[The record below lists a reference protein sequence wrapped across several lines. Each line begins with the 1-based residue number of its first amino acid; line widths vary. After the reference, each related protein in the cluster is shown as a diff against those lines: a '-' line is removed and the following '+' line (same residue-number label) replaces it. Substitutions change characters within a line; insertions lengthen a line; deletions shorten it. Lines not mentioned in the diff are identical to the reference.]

1 MSNYQT
7 DFLNALSITSQ
18 SLSGLMRDIR
28 EPDFQERVKIE
39 EQSQMRLNQQLQDF
53 KMEELEDR
61 QDFRLT
67 EMDEGQKD
75 FLERIST
82 QGIVTTKSTNAINE
96 YNQGLNERDKKF
108 DEEMRQARRDNDTEW
123 FANNAKKIADSQTK
137 FQKFLDENN
146 YDYEKGRF
154 FGNLIFDASRG
165 FFAPEGAGMQ
175 RKRQQL
181 GAREY
186 DFETGNMVRRGDTLF
201 DQRRNQEEVLK
212 AIYEASGVSPQF
224 QEEHSSTQQGF
235 NALYGGLNM
244 QDPASMLA
252 ARNLLNMQNDGLYA
266 QMVVDNQKGF
276 AMRNVLQS
284 GATPEFD
291 INEIVG
297 NVSKNTK
304 RDRFFGRSPEQRME
318 LATATKNAYS
328 SSLGL
333 ATMQAQYALE
343 DKFGGINRSR
353 QKEALK
359 DLIEAKTLAERLMKD
374 TKFGSTSKENI
385 ENYKQY
391 YGDSIKMLNTWI
403 QALQR

>member
-7 DFLNALSITSQ
+7 DFLNALSITSN

-39 EQSQMRLNQQLQDF
+39 EQSQMRLNQQIQDF

-61 QDFRLT
+61 QAFRLT
-67 EMDEGQKD
+67 EMDKATEESLEQYKGQTIVNFEDAKDRDEYFNLNPDRAEQMQKIQQAVQERDTDWLKDNYKENMKLQRDIQIYAQKQGKKVNEQDWINYLTFGLFGYEGAD
-75 FLERIST
+75 RIQADRSDYFYD
-82 QGIVTTKSTNAINE
+82 KSTN
-96 YNQGLNERDKKF
+96 Q
-108 DEEMRQARRDNDTEW
+108 
-123 FANNAKKIADSQTK
+123 
-137 FQKFLDENN
+137 
-146 YDYEKGRF
+146 
-154 FGNLIFDASRG
+154 
-165 FFAPEGAGMQ
+165 
-175 RKRQQL
+175 
-181 GAREY
+181 
-186 DFETGNMVRRGDTLF
+186 MVRRGDALF
-201 DQRRNQEEVLK
+201 EQRRNQEEVLK
-212 AIYEASGVSPQF
+212 AIYQASGVSPQF

-235 NALYGGLNM
+235 NALYGGLNTE
-244 QDPASMLA
+244 DPASMLA
-252 ARNLLNMQNDGLYA
+252 ARSLLNMQNDGLYA

-276 AMRNVLQS
+276 AMRNVLES
-284 GATPEFD
+284 GTTPEFD
-291 INEIVG
+291 INKIVG

-333 ATMQAQYALE
+333 ATMQAQYALQ

-359 DLIEAKTLAERLMKD
+359 DLVEAKTLAERLMKD
-374 TKFGSTSKENI
+374 TKFGRTSKENI

>member
-28 EPDFQERVKIE
+28 EPDFQEKVKIE
-39 EQSQMRLNQQLQDF
+39 EQSQMRLNQQIQDF
-53 KMEELEDR
+53 KMEELDDR
-61 QDFRLT
+61 QAFRLT
-67 EMDEGQKD
+67 EMDKATEENLEQYKGQTIINFEDAKDRDEYFNLNPDRAEQMQKIQQAIQERDTDWLRDNYKENMRLQRDIQIYAQKQQKKVNEQSWMNYLTFGLFGYEGAD
-75 FLERIST
+75 RI
-82 QGIVTTKSTNAINE
+82 QGDRSDYFYDKSTN
-96 YNQGLNERDKKF
+96 Q
-108 DEEMRQARRDNDTEW
+108 
-123 FANNAKKIADSQTK
+123 
-137 FQKFLDENN
+137 
-146 YDYEKGRF
+146 
-154 FGNLIFDASRG
+154 
-165 FFAPEGAGMQ
+165 
-175 RKRQQL
+175 
-181 GAREY
+181 
-186 DFETGNMVRRGDTLF
+186 MVRRNDALF
-201 DQRRNQEEVLK
+201 EQRRNQEDVLK

-276 AMRNVLQS
+276 AMRNVLE
-284 GATPEFD
+284 GGTTPEFD

-333 ATMQAQYALE
+333 ATMQAQYALQ

>member
-7 DFLNALSITSQ
+7 DFLNALSITSN

-39 EQSQMRLNQQLQDF
+39 EQSQMRLNQQIQDF

-61 QDFRLT
+61 QAFRLT
-67 EMDEGQKD
+67 EMDKATEESLEQYKGQTIVNFEDAKDRDEYFNLNPDRAEQMQKIQQAVQERDTDWLKDNYKENMKLQRDIQIYAQKQGKKVNEQGWINYLTFGLAGYEGAD
-75 FLERIST
+75 RIQADRSDYFYD
-82 QGIVTTKSTNAINE
+82 KSTN
-96 YNQGLNERDKKF
+96 Q
-108 DEEMRQARRDNDTEW
+108 
-123 FANNAKKIADSQTK
+123 
-137 FQKFLDENN
+137 
-146 YDYEKGRF
+146 
-154 FGNLIFDASRG
+154 
-165 FFAPEGAGMQ
+165 
-175 RKRQQL
+175 
-181 GAREY
+181 
-186 DFETGNMVRRGDTLF
+186 MVRRGDALF
-201 DQRRNQEEVLK
+201 EQRRNQEEVLK
-212 AIYEASGVSPQF
+212 AIYQASGVSPQF

-235 NALYGGLNM
+235 NALYGGLNTE
-244 QDPASMLA
+244 DPASMLA
-252 ARNLLNMQNDGLYA
+252 ARSLLNMQNDGLYA

-276 AMRNVLQS
+276 AMRNVLES
-284 GATPEFD
+284 GTTPEFD
-291 INEIVG
+291 INKIVG

-333 ATMQAQYALE
+333 ATMQAQYALQ

-359 DLIEAKTLAERLMKD
+359 DLVEAKTLAERLMKD
-374 TKFGSTSKENI
+374 TKFGRTSKENI

>member
-28 EPDFQERVKIE
+28 EPDFQEKVKIE
-39 EQSQMRLNQQLQDF
+39 EQSQMRLNQQIQDF
-53 KMEELEDR
+53 KMEELDDR
-61 QDFRLT
+61 QAFRLT
-67 EMDEGQKD
+67 EMDKATEENLEQYKGQTIINFEDAKDRDEYFNLNPDRAEQMQKIQQAIQERDTDWLRDNYKENMRLQRDIQIYAQKQQKKVNEQSWMNYLTFGLFGYEGAD
-75 FLERIST
+75 RI
-82 QGIVTTKSTNAINE
+82 QGDRSDYFYDKSTN
-96 YNQGLNERDKKF
+96 Q
-108 DEEMRQARRDNDTEW
+108 
-123 FANNAKKIADSQTK
+123 
-137 FQKFLDENN
+137 
-146 YDYEKGRF
+146 
-154 FGNLIFDASRG
+154 
-165 FFAPEGAGMQ
+165 
-175 RKRQQL
+175 
-181 GAREY
+181 
-186 DFETGNMVRRGDTLF
+186 MVRRNDALF
-201 DQRRNQEEVLK
+201 EQRRNQEDVLK

-266 QMVVDNQKGF
+266 QMVVDNQQGF
-276 AMRNVLQS
+276 AMRKVLE
-284 GATPEFD
+284 GGTTPEFD

-333 ATMQAQYALE
+333 ATMQAQYALQ

>member
-1 MSNYQT
+1 MGNYQT
-7 DFLNALSITSQ
+7 DFLNALSITSD

-28 EPDFQERVKIE
+28 EPDFQEKVKIE
-39 EQSQMRLNQQLQDF
+39 EQSKMRINQQLQDF
-53 KMEELEDR
+53 AMEELDDR
-61 QDFRLT
+61 QAFRLT
-67 EMDEGQKD
+67 EMDKATEENLEQYKGQTIINFEDAKDRDEYFNLNPDRAEQMQKIEQAIQERDTDWLRDNYKKNMKLQTDIQIYAQKQGKKVNEQSWMNYLTFGLFGYEGAD
-75 FLERIST
+75 RIQADRSDYFYD
-82 QGIVTTKSTNAINE
+82 KSTN
-96 YNQGLNERDKKF
+96 Q
-108 DEEMRQARRDNDTEW
+108 
-123 FANNAKKIADSQTK
+123 
-137 FQKFLDENN
+137 
-146 YDYEKGRF
+146 
-154 FGNLIFDASRG
+154 
-165 FFAPEGAGMQ
+165 
-175 RKRQQL
+175 
-181 GAREY
+181 
-186 DFETGNMVRRGDTLF
+186 MVRRGDALF
-201 DQRRNQEEVLK
+201 EQRRNQEEVLK
-212 AIYEASGVSPQF
+212 AIYQASGVSPQF

-252 ARNLLNMQNDGLYA
+252 ARSLLNMQNDGLYA

-276 AMRNVLQS
+276 AMRNVLQG

-333 ATMQAQYALE
+333 ATLQAQYALQ

>member
-7 DFLNALSITSQ
+7 DFLNALSITSN

-39 EQSQMRLNQQLQDF
+39 EQSQMRLNQQIQDF

-61 QDFRLT
+61 QAFRLT
-67 EMDEGQKD
+67 EMDKATEESLEQYKGQTIVNFEDAKDRDEYFNLNPDRAEQMQKIQQAVQERDTDWLKDNYKENMKLQRDIQIYAQKQGKKVNEQDWINYLTFGLFGYEGAD
-75 FLERIST
+75 RIQADRSDYFYD
-82 QGIVTTKSTNAINE
+82 KSTN
-96 YNQGLNERDKKF
+96 Q
-108 DEEMRQARRDNDTEW
+108 
-123 FANNAKKIADSQTK
+123 
-137 FQKFLDENN
+137 
-146 YDYEKGRF
+146 
-154 FGNLIFDASRG
+154 
-165 FFAPEGAGMQ
+165 
-175 RKRQQL
+175 
-181 GAREY
+181 
-186 DFETGNMVRRGDTLF
+186 MVRRGDALF
-201 DQRRNQEEVLK
+201 EQRRNQEEVLK
-212 AIYEASGVSPQF
+212 AIYQASGVSPQF

-235 NALYGGLNM
+235 NALYGGLNTE
-244 QDPASMLA
+244 DPASMLA
-252 ARNLLNMQNDGLYA
+252 ARSLLNMQNDGLYA

-276 AMRNVLQS
+276 AMRNVLES
-284 GATPEFD
+284 GTTPEFD

-333 ATMQAQYALE
+333 ATMQAQYALQ

-359 DLIEAKTLAERLMKD
+359 DLVEAKTLAERLMKD
-374 TKFGSTSKENI
+374 TKFGRTSKENI

>member
-28 EPDFQERVKIE
+28 EPDFQEKVKIE
-39 EQSQMRLNQQLQDF
+39 EQSQMRLNQQIQDF
-53 KMEELEDR
+53 KMEELDDR
-61 QDFRLT
+61 QAFRLT
-67 EMDEGQKD
+67 EMDKATEENLEQYKGQTIINFEDAKDRDEYFNLNPDRAEQMQKIQQAIQERDTDWLRDNYKENMRLQRDIQIYAQKQGKKVNEQDWINYLTFGFFGYEGAD
-75 FLERIST
+75 RI
-82 QGIVTTKSTNAINE
+82 QGDRSDYFYDKSTN
-96 YNQGLNERDKKF
+96 Q
-108 DEEMRQARRDNDTEW
+108 
-123 FANNAKKIADSQTK
+123 
-137 FQKFLDENN
+137 
-146 YDYEKGRF
+146 
-154 FGNLIFDASRG
+154 
-165 FFAPEGAGMQ
+165 
-175 RKRQQL
+175 
-181 GAREY
+181 
-186 DFETGNMVRRGDTLF
+186 MVRRNDALF
-201 DQRRNQEEVLK
+201 EQRRNQEDVLK

-276 AMRNVLQS
+276 AMRNVLE
-284 GATPEFD
+284 GGTTPEFD

-333 ATMQAQYALE
+333 ATMQAQYALQ

>member
-7 DFLNALSITSQ
+7 DFLNALSITSN

-39 EQSQMRLNQQLQDF
+39 EQSQMRLNQQIQDF
-53 KMEELEDR
+53 KMEELENR
-61 QDFRLT
+61 QAFRLT
-67 EMDEGQKD
+67 EMDKATEESLEQYKGQTIVNFEDAKDRDEYFNLNPDRAEQMQKIQQAVQERDTDWLKDNYKENMKLQRDIQIYAQKQGKKVNEQGWINYLTFGLAGYEGAD
-75 FLERIST
+75 RIQADRSDYFYD
-82 QGIVTTKSTNAINE
+82 KSTN
-96 YNQGLNERDKKF
+96 Q
-108 DEEMRQARRDNDTEW
+108 
-123 FANNAKKIADSQTK
+123 
-137 FQKFLDENN
+137 
-146 YDYEKGRF
+146 
-154 FGNLIFDASRG
+154 
-165 FFAPEGAGMQ
+165 
-175 RKRQQL
+175 
-181 GAREY
+181 
-186 DFETGNMVRRGDTLF
+186 MVRRGDALF
-201 DQRRNQEEVLK
+201 EQRRNQEEVLK
-212 AIYEASGVSPQF
+212 AIYQASGVSPQF

-235 NALYGGLNM
+235 NALYGGLNTE
-244 QDPASMLA
+244 DPASMLA
-252 ARNLLNMQNDGLYA
+252 ARSLLNMQNDGLYA

-276 AMRNVLQS
+276 AMRNVLES
-284 GATPEFD
+284 GTTPEFD

-333 ATMQAQYALE
+333 ATMQAQYALQ

-359 DLIEAKTLAERLMKD
+359 DLVEAKTLAERLMKD
-374 TKFGSTSKENI
+374 TKFGRTSKENI